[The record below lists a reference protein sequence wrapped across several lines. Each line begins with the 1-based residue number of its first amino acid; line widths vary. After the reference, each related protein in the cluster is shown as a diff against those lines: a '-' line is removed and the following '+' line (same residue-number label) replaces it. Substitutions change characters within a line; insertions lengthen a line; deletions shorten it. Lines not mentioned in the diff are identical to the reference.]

1 MLATQ
6 ATGDLGGHTA
16 EHFVSAVHQIP
27 AVLDLVGLGG
37 EGFHVAIQ
45 NGDFRRAVDFMALAS
60 PCQTRLV
67 AKIQTAGM
75 TIEKSG

>member
-1 MLATQ
+1 
-6 ATGDLGGHTA
+6 
-16 EHFVSAVHQIP
+16 
-27 AVLDLVGLGG
+27 VGLGG

-45 NGDFRRAVDFMALAS
+45 NGDFRRAVDFMAVAS

-75 TIEKSG
+75 AIEKSG

>member
-1 MLATQ
+1 
-6 ATGDLGGHTA
+6 
-16 EHFVSAVHQIP
+16 
-27 AVLDLVGLGG
+27 VLDLVGLGG